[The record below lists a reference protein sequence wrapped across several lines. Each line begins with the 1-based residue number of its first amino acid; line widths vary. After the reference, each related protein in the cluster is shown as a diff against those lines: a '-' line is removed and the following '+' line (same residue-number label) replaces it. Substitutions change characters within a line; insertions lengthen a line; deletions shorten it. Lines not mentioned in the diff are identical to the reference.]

1 MEAPEKIVD
10 INRLPLNYIR
20 ATDDAIVIGALARM
34 SEVAANQDVRRLQ
47 PLIPETLTEGA
58 SPQLRNVASI
68 GGNLLQRVRCP
79 YFRMLDAPCNKRV
92 PGSGC
97 SAIDGLNAG
106 HAILGTSEHCVATHP
121 SDLAVSLVALGA
133 TLSLKGPRGERTIP
147 VEELFRLPEST
158 PHLEHTLE
166 PGELIVEV
174 HIPNGP
180 YARKARYLKV
190 RDRSSYEFA
199 LVSAAA
205 ALHVENGIIKEV
217 RIAAGGVGTRP
228 WRMNAVEQALVGK
241 PAARASY
248 EIAAAVSTE
257 GTRPLSGNG
266 FKVKL
271 LPATIVRALEMAGEV
286 A

>member
-1 MEAPEKIVD
+1 M
-10 INRLPLNYIR
+10 
-20 ATDDAIVIGALARM
+20 
-34 SEVAANQDVRRLQ
+34 
-47 PLIPETLTEGA
+47 
-58 SPQLRNVASI
+58 
-68 GGNLLQRVRCP
+68 
-79 YFRMLDAPCNKRV
+79 
-92 PGSGC
+92 
-97 SAIDGLNAG
+97 
-106 HAILGTSEHCVATHP
+106 
-121 SDLAVSLVALGA
+121 
-133 TLSLKGPRGERTIP
+133 
-147 VEELFRLPEST
+147 
-158 PHLEHTLE
+158 
-166 PGELIVEV
+166 EV

-257 GTRPLSGNG
+257 ETRPLSHNG

-271 LPATIVRALEMAGEV
+271 LPATIVRALEMAGDV